1 MQCSMQHIPFHS
13 ALLAKNTIFDPKK
26 HFFPQST
33 PEKVR
38 KSQQILKMWRNSI
51 CLGWKFLSESKLFGE
66 GHWRFLAIWNLCH
79 PAMRIFLP
87 QYVTSRFY
95 IVKGVPP
102 PVFPWKIVWAK
113 KPPHKRKTP
122 KLFSKNWPK
131 RAEIKVFGVK
141 ILFLASSYQSFLVT
155 PPGPLTLLAP
165 VTYLRI
171 SVQIRVRARWKNFT
185 FLSYEF
191 GKGQHTF

>member
-51 CLGWKFLSESKLFGE
+51 CLGWNFLSESKLFGE
-66 GHWRFLAIWNLCH
+66 GHWRFLAILNFCH

-87 QYVTSRFY
+87 QYVTIRFY
-95 IVKGVPP
+95 IINPISPGGGH
-102 PVFPWKIVWAK
+102 IVRPLLRICLYLCNYAYELVE
-113 KPPHKRKTP
+113 KTW
-122 KLFSKNWPK
+122 LFSVMSLEK
-131 RAEIKVFGVK
+131 GST
-141 ILFLASSYQSFLVT
+141 LFT
-155 PPGPLTLLAP
+155 P
-165 VTYLRI
+165 
-171 SVQIRVRARWKNFT
+171 
-185 FLSYEF
+185 
-191 GKGQHTF
+191 

>member
-1 MQCSMQHIPFHS
+1 
-13 ALLAKNTIFDPKK
+13 
-26 HFFPQST
+26 
-33 PEKVR
+33 
-38 KSQQILKMWRNSI
+38 MWQNSI

-66 GHWRFLAIWNLCH
+66 GHWRFLAIWNFWD

-141 ILFLASSYQSFLVT
+141 VLFLASSSYQSFLVT

-171 SVQIRVRARWKNFT
+171 SVQIRVRACWKNLT

-191 GKGQHTF
+191 GKGQHTFYPIKLSGFAEKSSSKIPKFHRGGPLRTGQTPLWRTKVYIL

>member
-1 MQCSMQHIPFHS
+1 
-13 ALLAKNTIFDPKK
+13 
-26 HFFPQST
+26 
-33 PEKVR
+33 
-38 KSQQILKMWRNSI
+38 MWRNSI

-141 ILFLASSYQSFLVT
+141 VLFLASSSYQSFLVT

-165 VTYLRI
+165 GGGALCPPCYVFAYICANTRTSPLKKLDFSQLWVWKRAVPFFPRKFI
-171 SVQIRVRARWKNFT
+171 SFPWKKIKFVGNTQIP
-185 FLSYEF
+185 
-191 GKGQHTF
+191 

>member
-1 MQCSMQHIPFHS
+1 MQHIPFQS
-13 ALLAKNTIFDPKK
+13 ALLSKKYYFWPRKALFSPK
-26 HFFPQST
+26 S

-38 KSQQILKMWRNSI
+38 KSQQILKMWQNSI

-66 GHWRFLAIWNLCH
+66 GHWRFLAIWNFCH

-95 IVKGVPP
+95 IVKGFPP

-131 RAEIKVFGVK
+131 WAEIKVFGGKV
-141 ILFLASSYQSFLVT
+141 LFLASSYQSFLVT
-155 PPGPLTLLAP
+155 PPGPLTYSLP
-165 VTYLRI
+165 
-171 SVQIRVRARWKNFT
+171 F
-185 FLSYEF
+185 FLSSIGE
-191 GKGQHTF
+191 

>member
-26 HFFPQST
+26 HLFPQST

-38 KSQQILKMWRNSI
+38 KSQLILKMWRISI

-66 GHWRFLAIWNLCH
+66 GHWRFLAIWNFCH

-102 PVFPWKIVWAK
+102 PCI
-113 KPPHKRKTP
+113 PPHKRKTP

-141 ILFLASSYQSFLVT
+141 VLFLASSSYQIFLVT
-155 PPGPLTLLAP
+155 PPGPLTYSLP
-165 VTYLRI
+165 
-171 SVQIRVRARWKNFT
+171 F
-185 FLSYEF
+185 FLSSIGE
-191 GKGQHTF
+191 